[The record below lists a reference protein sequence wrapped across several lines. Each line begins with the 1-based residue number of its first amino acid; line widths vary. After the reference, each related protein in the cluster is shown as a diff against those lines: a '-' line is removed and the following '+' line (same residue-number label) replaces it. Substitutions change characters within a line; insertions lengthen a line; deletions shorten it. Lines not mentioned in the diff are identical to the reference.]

1 MYTITFIIAGRLY
14 FSVHGRQYSLV
25 PSSFLNSSPFPCVF
39 KSQKRRGFTSSP
51 SQPFIQHRRL
61 LQNSHNVCAG
71 MIPRVCT
78 CKSAQKNRIV
88 RIENGTFLPI
98 WLVAF
103 GAFLWQYITY
113 WMQIADA
120 QSDLF
125 TVAFER
131 SSNKYIPL
139 SELNG
144 SFVENR
150 QAILA
155 SIGSIVDRR
164 PFREFGG
171 NSRISRVLRSP
182 FSRLYF
188 FHRVVIVSRIFHMP
202 P

>member
-1 MYTITFIIAGRLY
+1 MADNTVSFPLFSWTLPRSPVYWAARRGEALRL
-14 FSVHGRQYSLV
+14 HHLN
-25 PSSFLNSSPFPCVF
+25 PSSSTAVF
-39 KSQKRRGFTSSP
+39 CR
-51 SQPFIQHRRL
+51 I
-61 LQNSHNVCAG
+61 HNVCAE

-188 FHRVVIVSRIFHMP
+188 FQRVVIVSRIFHMP